1 MNPSEAV
8 LYLLDAGPLA
18 LTTDFDGTVSEIAP
32 TPELA
37 TLHPRC
43 RDSLGKLSEELPL
56 VAVVSG
62 RRVEDVR
69 QLVGLPGI
77 VYLGNHGLERW
88 ENGTTYVEP
97 SASEQFLVIRSILE
111 DARVELNIRGLLFEE
126 KGTGASI
133 HYRSTSNPSAA
144 RTQITSL
151 LRDLA
156 KGKEVKVVEGRRV
169 VELRPASDADKG
181 TALIELLCRYDVGGA
196 IYAGDDRTDLD
207 AFAGLRRWSGQEG
220 RRAVTVG
227 VISAEMP
234 PELAEEADVTV
245 GGVEGWA
252 DFLDALGEA
261 LHAGSAR

>member
-32 TPELA
+32 TPEQA
-37 TLHPRC
+37 RIHPRC

-69 QLVGLPGI
+69 QLVRLPGI

-88 ENGTTYVEP
+88 EDGTTYVGA

-111 DARVELNIRGLLFEE
+111 NARVQLNIPGLLFEE

-144 RTQITSL
+144 RTQMISL
-151 LRDLA
+151 LSELV
-156 KGKEVKVVEGRRV
+156 KGTGIKLVEGRRV
-169 VELRPASDADKG
+169 VELRPASNADKG
-181 TALIELLCRYDVGGA
+181 TALIEILCRYDVGGA

-207 AFAGLRRWSGQEG
+207 AFAGIRRWADQEG
-220 RRAVTVG
+220 TRAVTVG

-234 PELAEEADVTV
+234 PELGEQADVTV
-245 GGVEGWA
+245 EGVEGWA
-252 DFLDALGEA
+252 DLLDALSEA
-261 LHAGSAR
+261 MHAGSAR

>member
-1 MNPSEAV
+1 MNHSEAV
-8 LYLLDAGPLA
+8 LYLLHAGPLA

-43 RDSLGKLSEELPL
+43 RDSLAKLSEELPL

-69 QLVGLPGI
+69 QLVGLPGV

-111 DARVELNIRGLLFEE
+111 EARVELNMRGLLFEE

-151 LRDLA
+151 LSELV
-156 KGKEVKVVEGRRV
+156 KGKGIKVVEGRRV
-169 VELRPASDADKG
+169 VELRPASDTDKG

-207 AFAGLRRWSGQEG
+207 AFAGIHRWAGQEG

-234 PELAEEADVTV
+234 PELAEQADVTV
-245 GGVEGWA
+245 DGVEGWA
-252 DFLDALGEA
+252 DLLDALA
-261 LHAGSAR
+261 DAMHAGSAR

>member
-1 MNPSEAV
+1 MKPSEAV

-32 TPELA
+32 TPEQA
-37 TLHPRC
+37 RIHPRC
-43 RDSLGKLSEELPL
+43 RDNLAELSEQLPL

-62 RRVEDVR
+62 RHVEDVR
-69 QLVGLPGI
+69 QLVGLPGV
-77 VYLGNHGLERW
+77 VYVGNHGLERW

-97 SASEQFLVIRSILE
+97 SASEEFLVIRSILE
-111 DARVELNIRGLLFEE
+111 NARVELNIPGLLFEE

-144 RTQITSL
+144 RKRITSL

-156 KGKEVKVVEGRRV
+156 KGKEVEVVEGRRV
-169 VELRPASDADKG
+169 VELRPALEVNKG
-181 TALIELLCRYDVGGA
+181 SALIDLLGRYDVRGA
-196 IYAGDDRTDLD
+196 VYAGDDQTDLD
-207 AFAGLRRWSGQEG
+207 AFAGLRRWADQEG
-220 RRAVTVG
+220 KRAVTVG

-245 GGVEGWA
+245 DGVEGWA
-252 DFLDALGEA
+252 DFLDDLV
-261 LHAGSAR
+261 

>member
-32 TPELA
+32 TPETA
-37 TLHPRC
+37 RLHPRC
-43 RDSLGKLSEELPL
+43 RDSLAELSEQLPL

-62 RRVEDVR
+62 RHVEDVR
-69 QLVGLPGI
+69 QLVGLPRV
-77 VYLGNHGLERW
+77 VYVGNHGLERW

-97 SASEQFLVIRSILE
+97 SASEQFLRIRSILGA
-111 DARVELNIRGLLFEE
+111 ARHQLNIPGLIFEE

-133 HYRSTSNPSAA
+133 HYRSTANPSAA
-144 RTQITSL
+144 RRRITSL

-169 VELRPASDADKG
+169 VELRPASDTDKG

-207 AFAGLRRWSGQEG
+207 AFAGIRRWAGQEG

-234 PELAEEADVTV
+234 PELGEQADVTV
-245 GGVEGWA
+245 DGVEGWA
-252 DFLDALGEA
+252 DLLDALAEA
-261 LHAGSAR
+261 MHAGSAR